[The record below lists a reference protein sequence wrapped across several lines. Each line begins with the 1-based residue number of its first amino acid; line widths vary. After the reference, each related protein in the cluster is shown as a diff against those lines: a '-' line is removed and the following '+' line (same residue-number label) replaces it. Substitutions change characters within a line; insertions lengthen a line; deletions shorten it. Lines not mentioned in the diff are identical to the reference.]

1 MKVSLNELIMQLA
14 GEYEDEFSSKGLRLI
29 INGTGLDL
37 SIMADSKMSYRVLD
51 NLFANIRKYAMPSTR
66 VYLTVSRENDKA
78 VVTLRNISECQL
90 NIPASELMER
100 FVRGDS
106 SRSTEGN
113 GLGLSI
119 AENLAALQGGN
130 LNIDISG
137 DLFTATVKFLLG

>member
-1 MKVSLNELIMQLA
+1 MQLA

-51 NLFANIRKYAMPSTR
+51 NLFTNIRKYAMPNTR
-66 VYLTVSRENDKA
+66 VYLTVSKEKERA
-78 VVTLRNISECQL
+78 VITLKNISESQL

-100 FVRGDS
+100 FVRGDA

-119 AENLAALQGGN
+119 AENLAALQGGS
-130 LNIDISG
+130 LSVDISG